1 MGSSGNARACGAQ
14 WPQDPPGRSMLYE
27 YANAV
32 FFRLWED
39 ATTNEILKDVDTARV
54 GGGAYVMDAGWWDT
68 PGDWTASPTSF
79 GLKPIIDKVHKRE
92 CCLVFIWRLKADTS
106 KIAKEHPDWLMPN
119 TALLNLSPK

>member
-32 FFRLWED
+32 YFRYMED
-39 ATTNEILKDVDTARV
+39 ATTEEILKDVDTARV

-68 PGDWTASPTSF
+68 PGDWTASPIVLT
-79 GLKPIIDKVHKRE
+79 
-92 CCLVFIWRLKADTS
+92 
-106 KIAKEHPDWLMPN
+106 
-119 TALLNLSPK
+119 LSPLLTKFTKGNAAWSLYGG